1 MKNLKL
7 LFVLLIITQMS
18 YAQEIDFGV
27 KLGANFATLNDASNA
42 SNKTGFVGGA
52 FLGLKFG
59 KIGIQP
65 ELLYSQQGA
74 ELNAS
79 DIDLNYINVPV
90 MLKYYLIGGLN
101 VQVGPQFGFIIDDNL
116 SESIG
121 SGIEAETFDLSGAA
135 GLGIDL
141 PLGIRADARYIFG
154 LTDIVDGED
163 GKNGVFTLSLGYS
176 FL

>member
-1 MKNLKL
+1 MKNLKF

-18 YAQEIDFGV
+18 YAQEIDFGI
-27 KLGANFATLNDASNA
+27 KLGANFATLNDASDV
-42 SNKTGFVGGA
+42 SNKTGFVGGVFA
-52 FLGLKFG
+52 NLKFA

-79 DIDLNYINVPV
+79 DIDLDYINVPV

-101 VQVGPQFGFIIDDNL
+101 IQVGPQFGFIIDDNL

-154 LTDIVDGED
+154 LTDIVDGQD